1 MTQNLQSSAA
11 DRALYAVPEED
22 SGLSVKHFVT
32 AIRQRS
38 RIMWAAVL
46 LCLLVGSALIVLPLP
61 QYTVTFIVY
70 PAQSDSDKQGLSG
83 TLSSLAAPLAGLI
96 GSSATSDVQPFDLFM
111 QLIMSPRLTEKLI
124 AMDKDALPKIFFKE
138 WDPVSKKFYP
148 PHDPL
153 SIIERTFDYIFGLPA
168 YEPPTAARLATWLS
182 SYLTITPINNT
193 SMNQISFSTPY
204 PTFGNRF
211 LKEMSSLADGIIRD
225 EALKLTDIQIAY
237 LENKLA
243 QTQTVDYRATLLS
256 LLSQE
261 ETTRM
266 SINKDLPYA
275 AAVLQG
281 SYASDLPTW
290 PNALAI
296 SVIALFVG
304 LVLGA
309 FAALTAA
316 MVWPHGA
323 SQVVPSR
330 YRVVTVYRRAVGYI
344 LTVDG
349 KVPAPAE

>member
-1 MTQNLQSSAA
+1 MTRNLQNSPA
-11 DRALYAVPEED
+11 DRDIYAVTDDE
-22 SGLSVKHFVT
+22 SGLSIKQFMT

-38 RIMWAAVL
+38 RIVWATVL
-46 LCLLVGSALIVLPLP
+46 LCLLIGAALIVLPPP
-61 QYTVTFIVY
+61 QYTVAFIAY
-70 PAQSDSDKQGLSG
+70 PAQSDSDKSGLSG

-96 GSSATSDVQPFDLFM
+96 GSSATSDVQPFDLYM
-111 QLIMSPRLTEKLI
+111 QLIMSPRLTQQLVAI
-124 AMDKDALPKIFFKE
+124 DKDALPKIFYKE
-138 WDPVSKKFYP
+138 WDPVTQKFYP

-153 SIIERTFDYIFGLPA
+153 SITVRAFDYVFGLPA
-168 YEPPTAARLATWLS
+168 YEPPTPARLATWLS
-182 SYLTITPINNT
+182 DYLTITPINST
-193 SMNQISFSTPY
+193 SMNQISFLTPY
-204 PTFGNRF
+204 PAFGNRF

-281 SYASDLPTW
+281 SYATDLPTW

-296 SVIALFVG
+296 TAIAVVVG
-304 LVLGA
+304 FIMGA

-316 MVWPHGA
+316 MIWPLGA
-323 SQVVPSR
+323 QVVPSR
-330 YRVVTVYRRAVGYI
+330 YRVVTVYRRAMGYI
-344 LTVDG
+344 LTVDN
-349 KVPAPAE
+349 KVPVAAE